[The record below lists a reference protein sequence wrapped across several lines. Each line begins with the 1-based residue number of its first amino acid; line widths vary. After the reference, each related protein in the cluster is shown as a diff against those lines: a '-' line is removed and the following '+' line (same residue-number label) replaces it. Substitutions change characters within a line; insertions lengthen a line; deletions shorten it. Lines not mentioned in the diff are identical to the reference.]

1 MSFQIIT
8 LEANDVIVLRY
19 DDVSTEDISTEDIS
33 TEDIKTLQTVLDTKK
48 IVGLDRDSDFTIVR
62 PAKKAE

>member
-19 DDVSTEDISTEDIS
+19 DDVSTEDIS